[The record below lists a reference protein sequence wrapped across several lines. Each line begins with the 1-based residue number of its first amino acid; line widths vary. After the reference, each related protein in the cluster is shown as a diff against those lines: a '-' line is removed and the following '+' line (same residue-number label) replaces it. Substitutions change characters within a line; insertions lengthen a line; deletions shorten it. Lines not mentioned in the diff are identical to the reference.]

1 MTTREIKYSGS
12 QKRAIKRILK
22 HSEKSYRQKLSYL
35 TINNYGKTILCDSF
49 SIYVLNKDLEELP
62 HIPFK
67 DYVKVNNLIKSIN
80 KAHRTYPKEHFKISM
95 DKLNEI
101 KSKKQLVRIGD
112 CVFESIRL
120 HDFLKIQQ
128 QNKITLFYIND
139 SKTLKYGYFKNK
151 FGWGL
156 IMPVRQYDSVQYPSV
171 VLEVD
176 Q

>member
-1 MTTREIKYSGS
+1 MTTQEIKYTRS
-12 QKRAIKRILK
+12 QIKAIKRVLK
-22 HSEKSYRQKLSYL
+22 FNEKKCRDVLSNL
-35 TINNYGKTILCDSF
+35 TLDNSGKTILCDSF
-49 SIYVLNKDLEELP
+49 SLFVLNKDLEELP

-67 DYVKVNNLIKSIN
+67 DYVRITDLIKRIN
-80 KAHRTYPKEHFKISM
+80 KSYRTYPKEHFKISM

-101 KSKKQLVRIGD
+101 KGKKQIVSIGD
-112 CVFESIRL
+112 SVFESSRL
-120 HDFLKIQQ
+120 YDFLEIQQ
-128 QNKITLFYIND
+128 QNKITLFYLND

-171 VLEVD
+171 VLE